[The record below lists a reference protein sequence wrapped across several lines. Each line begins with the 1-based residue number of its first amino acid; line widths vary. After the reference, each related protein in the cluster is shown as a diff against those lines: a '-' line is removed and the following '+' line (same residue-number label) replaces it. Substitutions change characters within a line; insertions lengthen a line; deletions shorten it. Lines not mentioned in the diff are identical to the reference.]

1 MIAFLLANRKWI
13 GYGLAAVLVA
23 ALLLA
28 YRHSLIVDGRRQGEA
43 KVQALWDADVA
54 AREAVANKV
63 IVAARAKEAAAR
75 AANEVIV
82 NEYTQ
87 KLVSIA
93 GERDGYYGLLRQARG
108 TVLACRANQA
118 TDQLI
123 AATAGEAAVAERID
137 RAIAAVIVES
147 KLNAEQLDALIAVVK
162 GQM

>member
-1 MIAFLLANRKWI
+1 MITFIWANRKWI
-13 GYGLAAVLVA
+13 GYGLAVILVA
-23 ALLLA
+23 GLLLA
-28 YRHSLIVDGRRQGEA
+28 YRHSLIVDGRRQGET

-54 AREAVANKV
+54 ARQS
-63 IVAARAKEAAAR
+63 AASKSIADARSKEAAAR
-75 AANEVIV
+75 AANEVLV

-93 GERDGYYGLLRQARG
+93 GERDGYYSLLRQARG

-118 TDQLI
+118 TGAII

>member
-1 MIAFLLANRKWI
+1 VIAFLLANRKWV

-23 ALLLA
+23 SLLLA

-43 KVQALWDADVA
+43 NIQALWDADVMI
-54 AREAVANKV
+54 REAAANKA

-75 AANEVIV
+75 AANEVLV

-118 TDQLI
+118 TGALI

>member
-54 AREAVANKV
+54 AREAVANKA

-147 KLNAEQLDALIAVVK
+147 KLNAEQLDALIAVVN